1 VALDPIDASRC
12 LRRVAPPGRRNAIA
26 LPGVEASQ
34 NGSEGMDRRTLG
46 LWMVAGIAG
55 CGGAAPAAVA
65 PWVAPVRSDATAEA
79 QAPAREAVQASRCA
93 RRRPGVGAVRAGA
106 GRRGGAT
113 ALARLGA
120 STIAYAADADDDA
133 IHTVDVDRAVEIAVT
148 PLGGSPAELLVLAD
162 GRVAATLSDTNRVVV
177 LEPGERP
184 DAPLETL
191 CEAAM
196 PSEPWGLAATPDD
209 ARLVV
214 TSAWARALSV
224 IDAGSLDLVRRV
236 RLDREP
242 RGVLVGGDGRR
253 AFVTHLVG
261 ARMSIVD
268 LADPGAPVHA
278 VDLRPTDARG
288 QPGTQGYALVDVE
301 VEAGAPGRI
310 LAPLTGVDPG
320 KPEASSSYGG
330 TIDTITTVP
339 MVSVVDP
346 VAERVVGGSHRVD
359 ATDHRRG
366 CLLPRAADVTPA
378 GTVLVACRGIDA
390 LVELDGRSLD
400 PPALERRRFRVPAGP
415 SGVAVDAAGDRAI
428 VWSQF
433 AREVAVVDLAASPAD
448 VIRIPVARRQAS
460 RLGPAEERGRAIFHA
475 TDDPRISRD
484 GRACASCH
492 PEGRE
497 DALTW
502 STPEGPR
509 QTIMLAGRISGS
521 APYGWF
527 GKHRTVRDHVTS
539 TLARLGGAGLSAP
552 ADRADLDA
560 LLAYVSAMRPPSLEG
575 AAEDAGHAALAAEGR
590 AVFLDPA
597 VGCARCHLDGGTDQA
612 AHDVKSGNVVE
623 ASVRFDTPSLRFVG
637 GTAPYFHDG
646 RYATLEE
653 LLEKSD
659 GRMGHTQNL
668 SRADLLA
675 LAAYLED
682 L

>member
-1 VALDPIDASRC
+1 
-12 LRRVAPPGRRNAIA
+12 
-26 LPGVEASQ
+26 
-34 NGSEGMDRRTLG
+34 MDRRALG
-46 LWMVAGIAG
+46 LWVMAGIAG
-55 CGGAAPAAVA
+55 CGGAAPVAATPGA
-65 PWVAPVRSDATAEA
+65 GPAKDEATAEA
-79 QAPAREAVQASRCA
+79 APAPSAPRCA

-106 GRRGGAT
+106 SRRGGAT
-113 ALARLGA
+113 ALAKLGA

-177 LEPGERP
+177 LEPGERA

-191 CEAAM
+191 CDAAM
-196 PSEPWGLAATPDD
+196 PSEPWGLAASPDG

-224 IDAGSLDLVRRV
+224 LDAGSLDLVRRV
-236 RLDREP
+236 RLEREP
-242 RGVLVGGDGRR
+242 RGVLVEGDGRR
-253 AFVTHLVG
+253 AFVSHLVG
-261 ARMSIVD
+261 GRMSVVD

-278 VDLRPTDARG
+278 IDLRPTDARG
-288 QPGTQGYALVDVE
+288 EPGTQGYALVDVE
-301 VEAGAPGRI
+301 VEPGAPGRI
-310 LAPLTGVDPG
+310 LAPLTSVDPG
-320 KPEASSSYGG
+320 KPVASSTYGG
-330 TIDTITTVP
+330 TIETLTTLP

-346 VAERVVGGSHRVD
+346 VAERVLGGTRRVN
-359 ATDHRRG
+359 ATEHRRG

-390 LVELDGRSLD
+390 LLELDGRSLD
-400 PPALERRRFRVPAGP
+400 PSALERRRFAVPAGP
-415 SGVAVDAAGDRAI
+415 SGVAVDAARGRAV

-433 AREVAVVDLAASPAD
+433 ARELSVVDLAASPAD
-448 VIRIPVARRQAS
+448 VVRIPVARRATP
-460 RLGPAEERGRAIFHA
+460 RMGPVEERGRALFHA

-509 QTIMLAGRISGS
+509 QTIMLAGRISGT

-527 GKHRTVRDHVTS
+527 GKHRSVREHVTH
-539 TLARLGGAGLSAP
+539 TLARLGGAGLSGP

-560 LLAYVSAMRPPSLEG
+560 LLAYVSAMRPPSLAG
-575 AAEDAGHAALAAEGR
+575 AAEDAGHAALAEQGR

-612 AHDVKSGNVVE
+612 AHDVKSGNVDE
-623 ASVRFDTPSLRFVG
+623 ASLRFDTPSLRFVG

-659 GRMGHTQNL
+659 GKMGHTQNL
-668 SRADLLA
+668 PRADLRA
-675 LAAYLED
+675 LVAYLED